1 MFMDAYQASCGGA
14 MPHGNDGNIYT
25 SFLLSGV
32 PSKMPGIQAGKSR
45 PGSYSAAKPVLQE

>member
-1 MFMDAYQASCGGA
+1 MDAYQASCGGA